1 MAMSEAGSE
10 AGSEAAAPAHAAC
23 VLCREAGGEVL
34 WRDDALRVVAAGG
47 AEAAAYPGFCRV
59 IWNAH
64 VAELSDLDRASR
76 EHVMHVVYVVEQV
89 LRATLAPDKINLAS
103 LGNEV
108 PHLHWH
114 IIPRYKDDAH
124 FPAPVWAPRR
134 REDDAARLAARR
146 TLAGTLPGHLQR
158 ALA

>member
-1 MAMSEAGSE
+1 MSEAHS
-10 AGSEAAAPAHAAC
+10 ATADHAAC

-47 AEAAAYPGFCRV
+47 AEGADYPGFCRV

-76 EHVMHVVYVVEQV
+76 ERVMQVVYVVEQV
-89 LRATLAPDKINLAS
+89 LRATLAPHKINLAS

-114 IIPRYKDDAH
+114 IIPRYQDDAH
-124 FPAPVWAPRR
+124 FPAPIWAPRR
-134 REDDAARLAARR
+134 REPDAARLTARR
-146 TLAGTLPGHLQR
+146 DRAAGLPEQLQR